1 MMRLPGWRRTDAL
14 ALAGLVLLAIIATG
28 RTWAEIFEQAIRSEE
43 DSHILM
49 ALPIAAWLLWL
60 RRGRLRMSPPK
71 WSFVGPVLIL
81 VGVTMERIGIMQA
94 LEVFRHAGVLLVVVG
109 AAVSILGVRFAIQ
122 FLPVFAALV
131 FLLPV
136 PGRIRQQIAI
146 PLQDISAQASQFL
159 LDLFG
164 VPSTR
169 SGNVL
174 KINGNEVA
182 IAEACNGMRM
192 VAALALISFA
202 FIFSVPM
209 RNGVRLA
216 ILAVSPAIAVIVN
229 IARLVPTVLLYG
241 YADASTAD
249 LFHDLSGWAVL
260 VLALALLWGFLSILR
275 WIEIRIDPYPV
286 SRG

>member
-1 MMRLPGWRRTDAL
+1 MMRLSGWKRTDAL
-14 ALAGLVLLAIIATG
+14 ALAGLVVLAIIATG
-28 RTWAEIFEQAIRSEE
+28 RTWAEIFEQALRSEE

-49 ALPIAAWLLWL
+49 AIPIACWLLWL
-60 RRGRLRMSPPK
+60 RRGRLRMCRPT
-71 WSFVGPVLIL
+71 WSFLGPAMIVL
-81 VGVTMERIGIMQA
+81 GVAMDRIGILQA
-94 LEVFRHAGVLLVVVG
+94 LEIFRHTGALLVVIG
-109 AAVSILGVRFAIQ
+109 AAVSVLGPRFVVQ
-122 FLPVFAALV
+122 FLPVFAALF
-131 FLLPV
+131 FLMPV

-146 PLQDISAQASQFL
+146 PLQNVSAQASQFL

-174 KINGNEVA
+174 VINNNEVA

-216 ILAVSPAIAVIVN
+216 ILAVSPAIAVVVN

-241 YADASTAD
+241 YANPGAAD

-260 VLALALLWGFLSILR
+260 LLALALLWGFLSILR
-275 WIEIRIDPYPV
+275 WIEVRIDPYPV
-286 SRG
+286 TRR